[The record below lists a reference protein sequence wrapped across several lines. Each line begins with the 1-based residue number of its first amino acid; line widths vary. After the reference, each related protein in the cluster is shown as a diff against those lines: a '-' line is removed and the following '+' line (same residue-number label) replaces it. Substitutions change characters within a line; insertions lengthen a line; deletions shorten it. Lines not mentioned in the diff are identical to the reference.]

1 MSNTNQIYTKRVLH
15 QRLHRDKQKEQYE
28 QTVNSDSD
36 CSSNSTVDKLDDIYF
51 ELSDDESIIS
61 PLNQFQ
67 NDDYGENRY
76 LPDNDDNISMN
87 DDTLFQHNNTFSL
100 YEQSPVSTGEA
111 VGRLMKFCINSNF
124 DKKKV
129 VTLMCLIKSILPSP
143 NKLPTTFRQILNVFG
158 KTPSF
163 IAKLYC
169 NNCWA
174 LTTTKN
180 NQQYCT
186 NSSCTLSDSQLSKR
200 QATEVTTLDL
210 REKLQS
216 IVRRNFSLFT
226 GHDELFPSFDIP
238 SGNRYQSKTKSIVYP
253 ITLNIHA
260 DGAPLIRS
268 SKSAVWPCFSSIVE
282 LPPPVREYQT
292 NILTLG
298 LWISCIKPNVNLFL
312 DDIIKQLSDLSHN
325 GTSIFID
332 EHEFKINVKTQFFV
346 SDLPAKALF
355 MKTINFNGYFACT
368 NCMTEGVLY
377 NRQVIYPYKN
387 NNFYS
392 RTHSQFT
399 ATAKEVEVKLASGG
413 KRCTPIA
420 GIKGISSLL
429 KLFHYPVDIIYDY
442 MHLVCLHR
450 VPALIKRFTEVLSK
464 DAIAEVDSMLS
475 SIRLQHDC
483 HVKFNY
489 SIQSIHDWK
498 AKHTRLF
505 ILNVGLPIMIQYLPT
520 LYSSHFSI
528 YCMFVKI
535 LHCPKTLEEI
545 KLADKLIHY
554 YCQTSSTVYDP
565 KIELYSL
572 HAHLH
577 LPAQVLNHGGLA
589 FTSSFCFE
597 SMIHY
602 IKNKAFG
609 TKNLGSQIMYWLELD
624 AAISTKQFELQLPS
638 LILSEK
644 NVYQRPYHTQ
654 RLTKT
659 KNNFSCI
666 VYIDEPSKYSI
677 VESKRLVNI
686 DEHGCSIIKELGKTY
701 NVRVEQT
708 GAQEPMERYVSSHK
722 EISLREIAFGE
733 MSSTSYKTIHTSSSS
748 SSSFIPAECDILDTR
763 KDSNVLASGS
773 QYFFFEEVI
782 PAVSSEEENDTRKNL
797 QLKFTPVPTGGVNSK
812 KRSVARKKI
821 PIPKRLQFSTNDN
834 DDDAREGQHMDLQ
847 PLLNHIPIALEND
860 DEPVN
865 IDNEQYNGQDSTYT
879 RSDGTVI
886 ELLSVHGTK
895 QNTIKFALNLID
907 LVFVDKQDF
916 QNINVKQADN
926 DLRIKAIYNA
936 VKQKFGYSSEE
947 MSIVWPPMHESIL
960 SKRRNQQ
967 KKLNSSTNTS
977 EIL

>member
-87 DDTLFQHNNTFSL
+87 DDTVFQHNNTFSL

-163 IAKLYC
+163 ISKLYC

-260 DGAPLIRS
+260 NGAPLIRS

-377 NRQVIYPYKN
+377 NRPVIYPYKN

-392 RTHSQFT
+392 RTHSQFA
-399 ATAKEVEVKLASGG
+399 ATAKEVEVKLASG
-413 KRCTPIA
+413 
-420 GIKGISSLL
+420 
-429 KLFHYPVDIIYDY
+429 VDIIYDY

-450 VPALIKRFTEVLSK
+450 VPALIKRFNEYLSK

-475 SIRLQHDC
+475 SIRLPHDC

-577 LPAQVLNHGGLA
+577 LPAQVL
-589 FTSSFCFE
+589 
-597 SMIHY
+597 
-602 IKNKAFG
+602 
-609 TKNLGSQIMYWLELD
+609 
-624 AAISTKQFELQLPS
+624 
-638 LILSEK
+638 
-644 NVYQRPYHTQ
+644 
-654 RLTKT
+654 
-659 KNNFSCI
+659 
-666 VYIDEPSKYSI
+666 
-677 VESKRLVNI
+677 
-686 DEHGCSIIKELGKTY
+686 
-701 NVRVEQT
+701 
-708 GAQEPMERYVSSHK
+708 
-722 EISLREIAFGE
+722 
-733 MSSTSYKTIHTSSSS
+733 
-748 SSSFIPAECDILDTR
+748 
-763 KDSNVLASGS
+763 SNV
-773 QYFFFEEVI
+773 
-782 PAVSSEEENDTRKNL
+782 D
-797 QLKFTPVPTGGVNSK
+797 
-812 KRSVARKKI
+812 
-821 PIPKRLQFSTNDN
+821 FST
-834 DDDAREGQHMDLQ
+834 
-847 PLLNHIPIALEND
+847 
-860 DEPVN
+860 
-865 IDNEQYNGQDSTYT
+865 TY
-879 RSDGTVI
+879 
-886 ELLSVHGTK
+886 
-895 QNTIKFALNLID
+895 
-907 LVFVDKQDF
+907 
-916 QNINVKQADN
+916 
-926 DLRIKAIYNA
+926 
-936 VKQKFGYSSEE
+936 
-947 MSIVWPPMHESIL
+947 
-960 SKRRNQQ
+960 
-967 KKLNSSTNTS
+967 
-977 EIL
+977 